1 MNEIELGRGTKSSK
15 IALAEAR
22 VQSVTYD
29 LYVLSSFFSQKTS
42 FTNKRPKLFT
52 PVVSNG

>member
-29 LYVLSSFFSQKTS
+29 LYVLSSFFSQKT
-42 FTNKRPKLFT
+42 
-52 PVVSNG
+52 